1 MLHTLSA
8 GAFTRYDFW
17 TKSVIFTEY
26 IYIFTCSSR
35 VQLSHMNYGILY
47 VCVHDKIT
55 KRFAEP
61 LFLSMLLFKVDWRWL
76 VLQTMNVNT
85 KKNLNC
91 ASYHNKSYKD
101 ALKALFSLQSNYQY
115 LKLATKPNVD
125 NSNKLDDVRKA
136 LLRSGITLEKLDTL
150 SVIHV
155 AGTKGKGSA
164 CAYTEAILRKHGF
177 RTGFFSSPHLV
188 TVRERIRINGE
199 PISES
204 YFTRY
209 FWRVY
214 NKLDNTKE
222 HESDMP
228 MFFKFLTI
236 LMFHIF
242 LDVNVDV
249 AIIEVG
255 IGGLLDCTN
264 IVKSPVCVGI
274 TSLALDHTSV
284 LGNTIEDIAFQK
296 SGIFKPKSIAFSVP
310 QLPEAMHVL
319 EKRAVESHCTLR
331 VIPSLE
337 EYTWENIS
345 PILQITNNVQKQN
358 ASLAIQMATTWI
370 TSKSNKCV
378 PITSNTIHGNNNNE
392 YIQRNSLIQE
402 TELSEIVSM
411 DKIAIGLCACKW
423 PGRMQILRGS
433 MADFFLDGAHTIE
446 SMKCCIDWFNNVSNG
461 RSEGNKIL
469 IFNTSS
475 KRNSTTL
482 LTLLKPLGF
491 RKAYFVPNFA
501 RIETTDNEMNCYL
514 IDAQK
519 LKCVN
524 NSNEWEADSMV
535 VNSVFECLEEI
546 KKGSTDNV
554 NCNEKFQIL
563 VTGSLHLVGAVL
575 SILDPNLTMS
585 TKF

>member
-1 MLHTLSA
+1 MIKLQNDSQ
-8 GAFTRYDFW
+8 
-17 TKSVIFTEY
+17 
-26 IYIFTCSSR
+26 SR
-35 VQLSHMNYGILY
+35 V
-47 VCVHDKIT
+47 
-55 KRFAEP
+55 
-61 LFLSMLLFKVDWRWL
+61 LFLSMLLCKVDWRWL
-76 VLQTMNVNT
+76 ILQTMNVNT
-85 KKNLNC
+85 KQNLNC
-91 ASYHNKSYKD
+91 ASCHNKSYKD
-101 ALKALFSLQSNYQY
+101 TLKALFSLQSNHQY
-115 LKLATKPNVD
+115 MKLATE
-125 NSNKLDDVRKA
+125 SNKLDDVRKS
-136 LLRSGITLEKLDTL
+136 LFRSGITLEKLDTL

-155 AGTKGKGSA
+155 AGTKGKGSV
-164 CAYTEAILRKHGF
+164 CAYTEAILREHGF

-204 YFTRY
+204 HFTQY

-214 NKLDNTKE
+214 NKLEKTKE

-228 MFFKFLTI
+228 MYFKFLTI
-236 LMFHIF
+236 LMFYIF

-255 IGGLLDCTN
+255 IGGLWDCTN
-264 IVKSPVCVGI
+264 IVKNPVCVGI
-274 TSLALDHTSV
+274 TSLALDHTSI

-319 EKRAVESHCTLR
+319 EKRAVENHCTLR

-345 PILQITNNVQKQN
+345 PMLQITNNVQKQN

-370 TSKSNKCV
+370 TSKSNKCI
-378 PITSNTIHGNNNNE
+378 PITSNTINDNNLYKCKE

-402 TELSEIVSM
+402 TQPSEIVSM

-423 PGRMQILRGS
+423 PGRMQILKCS

-446 SMKCCIDWFNNVSNG
+446 SMKCCIDWFNNVSNS

-469 IFNTSS
+469 IFNTSLN
-475 KRNSTTL
+475 RNPTKL
-482 LTLLKPLGF
+482 LTLLKPLPF

-501 RIETTDNEMNCYL
+501 GIETVDDEMNSFL
-514 IDAQK
+514 IDKEK

-524 NSNEWEADSMV
+524 NSKEWEADSVV
-535 VNSVFECLEEI
+535 VNSVFECLEKI
-546 KKGSTDNV
+546 KKDSTENV

-563 VTGSLHLVGAVL
+563 VTGSLYLVGAVL